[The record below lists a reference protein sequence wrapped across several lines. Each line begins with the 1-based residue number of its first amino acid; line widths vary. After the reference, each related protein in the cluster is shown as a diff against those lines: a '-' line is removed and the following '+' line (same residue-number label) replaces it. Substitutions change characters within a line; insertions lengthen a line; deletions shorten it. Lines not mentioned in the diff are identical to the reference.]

1 MLVLVCGFIGVGKST
16 VAQRIAE
23 KINGTILR
31 TDIIRCKV
39 YPNPTYTREEVQ
51 HVYELFFEELE
62 KLLQEGKNVVVDAT
76 FNWKEN
82 RDRLRNSAKKF
93 KTDFQIV
100 QVICNSDEKIKFRI
114 ENRNDGVSKTN
125 YKEYLRH
132 KLTFE
137 EIHEDKIVIDNIN
150 DLDSTYQ
157 QIDKYF

>member
-16 VAQRIAE
+16 VAQRIAK

-31 TDIIRCKV
+31 TDLIRYKV
-39 YPNPTYTREEVQ
+39 YPNPTYTKEEVQ
-51 HVYELFFEELE
+51 HVYELFFKEIG
-62 KLLQEGKNVVVDAT
+62 KLLQKGKNVVVDAT

-82 RDRLRNSAKKF
+82 RDRVKKYAKKF
-93 KTDFQIV
+93 KTDFRIV
-100 QVICNSDEKIKFRI
+100 QVICNSDEKAKFRI
-114 ENRNDGVSKTN
+114 ENRNEGVSKTN

-137 EIHEDKIVIDNIN
+137 EISENKIVIDNTN
-150 DLDSTYQ
+150 DLKSTFK

>member
-1 MLVLVCGFIGVGKST
+1 MLVLICGFIGVGKST

-39 YPNPTYTREEVQ
+39 YPNPTYTKEEVQ
-51 HVYELFFEELE
+51 HVYKLFFQELE
-62 KLLQEGKNVVVDAT
+62 KLLREGKNVVVDAT
-76 FNWKEN
+76 FNWEKN
-82 RDRLRNSAKKF
+82 RDRIRSFAQKF
-93 KTDFQIV
+93 ETDFQIV
-100 QVICNSDEKIKFRI
+100 QVICNSDEKAKFRI

-132 KLTFE
+132 KSTFE
-137 EIHEDKIVIDNIN
+137 EVEEEKIIIDNTN
-150 DLDSTYQ
+150 DLEDTYK